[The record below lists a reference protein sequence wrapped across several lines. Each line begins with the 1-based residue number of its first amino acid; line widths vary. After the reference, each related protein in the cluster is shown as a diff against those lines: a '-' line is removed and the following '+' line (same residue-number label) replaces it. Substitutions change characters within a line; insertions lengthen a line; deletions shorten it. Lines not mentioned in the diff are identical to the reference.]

1 MNDITQGTGTI
12 VLKTITPVITALFT
26 TFNVEPS
33 GDGTAYINWGRGE
46 HAPMGLWSHV
56 VNGLEALAKD
66 LGLSNATDRNGVP
79 SVFGALLD
87 HFHVDA
93 AMRDKVLRV
102 APSDED
108 QIQCG
113 EPQFDELSILARA
126 FDDGHGLV
134 SIAFDCASWADRPWD
149 GYFYGTGNFVSGS
162 FSLWTHTTSE
172 LEWAGMVSKAIASKK
187 HDAATTLL
195 AGKVTTLLNGI
206 TDETVRT
213 TITKD
218 LIAAL
223 QASAT

>member
-1 MNDITQGTGTI
+1 MTDYSGGTGTL
-12 VLKTITPVITALFT
+12 VLKTITPVITALFS
-26 TFNVEPS
+26 TFDVEPS
-33 GDGTAYINWGRGE
+33 GDGTAYITWGRGDD
-46 HAPMGLWSHV
+46 APKGLWEHV
-56 VNGLEALAKD
+56 VTGLEALAKD
-66 LGLSNATDRNGVP
+66 LGLSNTTDRNGVP

-108 QIQCG
+108 QILCG
-113 EPQFDELSILARA
+113 EPQFDELLVLANA

-162 FSLWTHTTSE
+162 FSFWTNTTNE
-172 LEWAGMVSKAIASKK
+172 LQWAGKLSNAIASQK

-195 AGKVTTLLNGI
+195 AGKVKDLLSGI
-206 TDETVRT
+206 TSETVRT

-223 QASAT
+223 QSA